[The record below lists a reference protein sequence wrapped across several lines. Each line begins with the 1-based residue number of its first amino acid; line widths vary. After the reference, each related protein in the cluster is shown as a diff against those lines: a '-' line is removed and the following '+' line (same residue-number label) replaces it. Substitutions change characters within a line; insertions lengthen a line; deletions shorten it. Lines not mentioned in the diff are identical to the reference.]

1 MYATPQKLMVIA
13 QVFQAVPAHVLAASA
28 LAGGHKDKMLG
39 DEKTR
44 KKMEEKDN
52 LLQNGETR
60 KEKGTSGHG
69 LRKETY
75 TVSSPSLYLRER
87 SSTKPGYPTTLFDGT
102 NMRGSGRPQVIPS

>member
-1 MYATPQKLMVIA
+1 MVIT

-28 LAGGHKDKMLG
+28 GGDKDKMLG

-44 KKMEEKDN
+44 EKMEEKDN
-52 LLQNGETR
+52 VLQNGETR
-60 KEKGTSGHG
+60 KEEGTSGQG

-87 SSTKPGYPTTLFDGT
+87 SSTKPGYPTSTLFDGT

>member
-1 MYATPQKLMVIA
+1 MVIT
-13 QVFQAVPAHVLAASA
+13 QVFQAVPAQVLAG
-28 LAGGHKDKMLG
+28 LAGGTKDKML
-39 DEKTR
+39 EKTR
-44 KKMEEKDN
+44 EKMEEKDN

-60 KEKGTSGHG
+60 KEEGTSGQG

>member
-1 MYATPQKLMVIA
+1 MVIT
-13 QVFQAVPAHVLAASA
+13 QVFQAVPAQVLAASSA
-28 LAGGHKDKMLG
+28 KGDKDKVLG

-44 KKMEEKDN
+44 EKMEEKDN
-52 LLQNGETR
+52 LQQNGETR
-60 KEKGTSGHG
+60 KEEGTSGQG

>member
-1 MYATPQKLMVIA
+1 MVIT

-28 LAGGHKDKMLG
+28 GGDKDKMLG

-44 KKMEEKDN
+44 EKMEEKDN

-60 KEKGTSGHG
+60 KEEGTSGQG

-87 SSTKPGYPTTLFDGT
+87 SSTKPGYPTTLFDST
-102 NMRGSGRPQVIPS
+102 NMKGSERPQVIPSCDCSL

>member
-1 MYATPQKLMVIA
+1 MVIT
-13 QVFQAVPAHVLAASA
+13 QVFQAVPAHVLDASA
-28 LAGGHKDKMLG
+28 GGDKDKMLG

-52 LLQNGETR
+52 LLQNGEAR
-60 KEKGTSGHG
+60 KEKGTSGQG

-87 SSTKPGYPTTLFDGT
+87 SSTKPGYPTALFDGT